1 MKYIRNQKYYIV
13 YKKFKLFNFFLF
25 SWGKRRAEEGR
36 GFHILKIVRKEK
48 KTLIHLKNY
57 YLKYF
62 LAN

>member
-1 MKYIRNQKYYIV
+1 MVFRGKFVYIYI
-13 YKKFKLFNFFLF
+13 YIHI
-25 SWGKRRAEEGR
+25 GGR